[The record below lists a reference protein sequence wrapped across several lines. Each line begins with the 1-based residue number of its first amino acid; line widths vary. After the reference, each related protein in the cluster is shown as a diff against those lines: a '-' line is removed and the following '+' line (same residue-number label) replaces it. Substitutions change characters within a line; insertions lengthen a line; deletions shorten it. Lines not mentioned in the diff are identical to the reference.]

1 MRAGDVERAD
11 DRAQGQARE
20 VGGDGVRGVGVDD
33 GLDSGAG
40 AQHLGVQ
47 RQLVRDRVAVVE
59 LARRARL
66 AVEGD
71 EPDVLR
77 GREREPALVRAA
89 AAHEQPVGRDAQADV
104 PEDAGGEAAVREHPA
119 RRGDELAR
127 HPCVAHPRAPIPP
140 SGWATSPVMPRA
152 RSEAR
157 KT

>member
-1 MRAGDVERAD
+1 MSNAPTIGRRARP
-11 DRAQGQARE
+11 ARSAAT
-20 VGGDGVRGVGVDD
+20 VSAGWAWTTAST
-33 GLDSGAG
+33 SGAG

-47 RQLVRDRVAVVE
+47 GQLVRDRVAVVE

-66 AVEGD
+66 AVEGH
-71 EPDVLR
+71 EADVLR

-89 AAHEQPVGRDAQADV
+89 AAHEQPVGPDAQADV
-104 PEDAGGEAAVREHPA
+104 PEDAGGEAAVGEDPA
-119 RRGDELAR
+119 GRGDELAAHR
-127 HPCVAHPRAPIPP
+127 CVTHPRAPIPP